1 MDNAQIKVIVRVEV
15 FFGLFSIRY
24 NYWIGN
30 NCYTKTPGYLKWI
43 SEEEMQTRVFLDLVG
58 APKGLKGEWKAVY
71 DEDREVVVEYL
82 PTLEEGKEMAEEK
95 RRRDETLEMVYLM
108 SGCLGE

>member
-71 DEDREVVVEYL
+71 DEDREVVAKYF
-82 PTLEEGKEMAEEK
+82 PTHEEEIEIAEAK
-95 RRRDETLEMVYLM
+95 RRHDETWEIALM
-108 SGCLGE
+108 CASLGD